1 MNRETFTNTVVQFA
15 QLSDKTKIIFP
26 DVQQLT
32 LASILRGIL
41 FIFAG
46 WSGPSVHAWKALT
59 RVLASERELDF
70 RVYVIDADELPND
83 FADHELKVLPHGN
96 GETFWVRDGRILRS
110 LSKYGTEHE
119 HEIRAFTKEVYAN

>member
-1 MNRETFTNTVVQFA
+1 MNKETFTDTVVRFA
-15 QLSDKTKIIFP
+15 QFSDKTKIIFP

-32 LASILRGIL
+32 LASIFRGIL

-59 RVLASERELDF
+59 RALGGDRDLDF
-70 RVYVIDADELPND
+70 KVYVIDADELPTD

-96 GETFWVRDGRILRS
+96 GETFWIRDGHILHS
-110 LSKYGTEHE
+110 LSKYGDERDD
-119 HEIRAFTKEVYAN
+119 EIRAFTKEVYAN